1 MYLNGQLM
9 FHVRNGT
16 VRVGEP
22 KKIPDCATGHS
33 ALADFL
39 NMQLKGWSIGKE
51 QQMLAVALG
60 DDIRQLLDSNKICV
74 STEQKTK

>member
-1 MYLNGQLM
+1 
-9 FHVRNGT
+9 
-16 VRVGEP
+16 
-22 KKIPDCATGHS
+22 
-33 ALADFL
+33 
-39 NMQLKGWSIGKE
+39 MQLKGWSIGKE